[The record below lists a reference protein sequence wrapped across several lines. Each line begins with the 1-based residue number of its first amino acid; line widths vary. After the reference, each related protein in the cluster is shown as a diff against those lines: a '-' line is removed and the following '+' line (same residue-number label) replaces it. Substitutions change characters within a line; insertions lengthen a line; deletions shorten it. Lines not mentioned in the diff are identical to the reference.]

1 MIELARRLIFMRI
14 HEAGT
19 EEKRRV
25 LISLEYR
32 AAICVNVTMM
42 LRRARRTESEVTV
55 NNSTCGKGR
64 AENSATRHGISVAQK
79 KRKEKKKKK
88 NTDVTRDRPERW

>member
-1 MIELARRLIFMRI
+1 MRI

-19 EEKRRV
+19 EEKRVEV

-42 LRRARRTESEVTV
+42 LRRARRTESEVIV
-55 NNSTCGKGR
+55 NNPTCGKK
-64 AENSATRHGISVAQK
+64 AEPNSATRNGSVAQK
-79 KRKEKKKKK
+79 EEEEEKKKGIQI
-88 NTDVTRDRPERW
+88 